1 MFQIMHWNNMDV
13 TYSIFQIS
21 GQKFA
26 ILEEK
31 VLLSSIFRN
40 YGVQSTQA
48 RDELNPFFELMLRP
62 ADGIEV
68 VLTRR
73 KAM

>member
-1 MFQIMHWNNMDV
+1 MDV